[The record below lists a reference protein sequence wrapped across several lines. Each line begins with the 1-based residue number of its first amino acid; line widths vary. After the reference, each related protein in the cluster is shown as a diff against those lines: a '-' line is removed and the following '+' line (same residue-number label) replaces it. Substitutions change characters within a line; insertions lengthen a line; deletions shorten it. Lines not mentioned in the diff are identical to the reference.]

1 MEVQLLLV
9 LNLKQFIF
17 TNMEIFSPLEQ
28 HRHNG
33 IDSPKLDPKNFKGF
47 PIFTS
52 APTHNAQEGT
62 IILANESGTYYLYA
76 FIDGAWQKVEL
87 T

>member
-1 MEVQLLLV
+1 MEL
-9 LNLKQFIF
+9 
-17 TNMEIFSPLEQ
+17 FSPLEQ

-52 APTHNAQEGT
+52 APTHTALEGT
-62 IILANESGTYYLYA
+62 IILANESGTYKLYA
-76 FIDGAWQKVEL
+76 FINGAWRTTTL

>member
-1 MEVQLLLV
+1 MEL
-9 LNLKQFIF
+9 F
-17 TNMEIFSPLEQ
+17 TPLQQ

-47 PIFTS
+47 PIFTT

-62 IILANESGTYYLYA
+62 IILANE
-76 FIDGAWQKVEL
+76 
-87 T
+87 

>member
-1 MEVQLLLV
+1 MQGQL

-17 TNMEIFSPLEQ
+17 TNMFSPLEQ

-47 PIFTS
+47 PVFTT

-62 IILANESGTYYLYA
+62 ILLANEAGTYYLYA
-76 FIDGAWQKVEL
+76 FINSAWRKVEL

>member
-1 MEVQLLLV
+1 MPGQL

-17 TNMEIFSPLEQ
+17 TNMFSPLEQ

-47 PIFTS
+47 PIFTT
-52 APTHNAQEGT
+52 APTHKPLEGT
-62 IILANESGTYYLYA
+62 ILLANESGTYYLYA
-76 FIDGAWQKVEL
+76 FINKAWKKIEL